1 MALWTINQP
10 QDHDIYTIVYLLKDA
25 LKSAI
30 SDAWFFERT
39 ALPKADVKGA
49 GHAEIAARLGR
60 FREGCKTF
68 QEREALMLMKMMRAR
83 NWASELRKIAPD
95 FQDEIEQM
103 LEATSACEAL
113 QAEFVRDAQRMF
125 NGGGSLSRFLSL
137 RQPDPRSAHQPIH
150 GGSYLVGGRTALFEL
165 RTACE
170 VFLAQ
175 IDDVFFSA
183 RAEEVSD
190 LLPDPA
196 PVPAGFLEAPKHE
209 GPLALPLALLEDMA
223 PAKVDKSPLH

>member
-1 MALWTINQP
+1 MALWTITPP

-39 ALPKADVKGA
+39 ALPRADVRGA

-60 FREGCKTF
+60 FREGCKSF
-68 QEREALMLMKMMRAR
+68 QEREALMLTKIMRAR
-83 NWASELRKIAPD
+83 SWATELRKIAPE
-95 FQDEIEQM
+95 FQDEIDQM
-103 LEATSACEAL
+103 LEATSACEGL
-113 QAEFVRDAQRMF
+113 QADFVRDAQRMF
-125 NGGGSLSRFLSL
+125 NGGGSLSRFLAL
-137 RQPDPRSAHQPIH
+137 RQPDPRTAHQPAH

-165 RTACE
+165 RSACE

-175 IDDVFFSA
+175 IDDVYFAA

-190 LLPDPA
+190 LLPEPA
-196 PVPAGFLEAPKHE
+196 PVPVGYLEAPKHE
-209 GPLALPLALLEDMA
+209 GPLALPLALLEDA
-223 PAKVDKSPLH
+223 SAKGDAPLH